1 MVQGDPFSASTWYR
15 TLERHE
21 VAVWYTT
28 PRTIRRLME
37 AGEDLPSR
45 YDFSHLRHIST
56 VGETLPP
63 DLFYWAKKNLK
74 LSLHDTWWMTETG
87 MICLAN
93 FPSMAIKP
101 GSMGKPAP
109 GVEAAVVD
117 ENGESLPLLTMGE
130 LALKPGWPSM
140 MTDIWRDRE
149 RYQDYFRLEGWF
161 LTGDMVLQDEE
172 GYFYHQ
178 GRMDDLIKAG
188 DVLIGPYEIEQVL
201 CNHPAVTEAAV
212 ISRNKGSDSPNLKAF
227 VIIGKGFNPSNRL
240 NHELKA
246 FVRAHL
252 PHEAAVSEI
261 EFMDALPKT
270 LSGKLLRRVL
280 RARELGLP
288 TGDTLSMLD

>member
-1 MVQGDPFSASTWYR
+1 MRRSISFTRRVPPARPKGIVHTHRDMTGHVMTAKYVLDINRDTIVWTDGDPAWVTGAVYSTFAPWLRGSTSVVQGDPFSASTWYR
-15 TLERHE
+15 TLERHK

-45 YDFSHLRHIST
+45 YDFSHLRHVST

-63 DLFYWAKKNLK
+63 DLFYWARKNLK

-93 FPSMAIKP
+93 FPSMVIKP

-117 ENGESLPLLTMGE
+117 ENGEPLPLLTIGE
-130 LALKPGWPSM
+130 LALKPGWPAM
-140 MTDIWRDRE
+140 MTDIWRDRD

-161 LTGDMVLQDEE
+161 LTGDMVIQDEE

-178 GRMDDLIKAG
+178 GTDGRPDEGGEM
-188 DVLIGPYEIEQVL
+188 
-201 CNHPAVTEAAV
+201 C
-212 ISRNKGSDSPNLKAF
+212 
-227 VIIGKGFNPSNRL
+227 
-240 NHELKA
+240 
-246 FVRAHL
+246 
-252 PHEAAVSEI
+252 
-261 EFMDALPKT
+261 
-270 LSGKLLRRVL
+270 
-280 RARELGLP
+280 
-288 TGDTLSMLD
+288 